1 MRYYSVIPKA
11 AGVPVG
17 DPPMPRSRPER
28 AVKKAISLPPELARF
43 AIATAKEEGKT
54 LSAVVQDAM
63 RAYRLARLRG
73 EYRELQ
79 GYWSQRARE
88 KGVLTERQL
97 ERYLKQH
104 E

>member
-1 MRYYSVIPKA
+1 
-11 AGVPVG
+11 
-17 DPPMPRSRPER
+17 MPRSNPER

-43 AIATAKEEGKT
+43 AMATAKEEGKS

-63 RAYRLARLRG
+63 RAYRLDRLRG

-97 ERYLKQH
+97 DRYLKRPD
-104 E
+104 

>member
-1 MRYYSVIPKA
+1 V
-11 AGVPVG
+11 
-17 DPPMPRSRPER
+17 PRSNPER

-43 AIATAKEEGKT
+43 AMATAKEEGKT

-63 RAYRLARLRG
+63 RAYKTARLRG

-97 ERYLKQH
+97 DHYLKKR
-104 E
+104 

>member
-1 MRYYSVIPKA
+1 MARNTPA
-11 AGVPVG
+11 
-17 DPPMPRSRPER
+17 R
-28 AVKKAISLPPELARF
+28 AVKKAISLPPDLARF
-43 AIATAKEEGKT
+43 AMSTAREEGKT

-88 KGVLTERQL
+88 KGILTERQL
-97 ERYLKQH
+97 ERYLSNRD
-104 E
+104 

>member
-1 MRYYSVIPKA
+1 MNMSRSSSVK
-11 AGVPVG
+11 
-17 DPPMPRSRPER
+17 

-43 AIATAKEEGKT
+43 AIATARDEGKT

-79 GYWSQRARE
+79 EFWSEQARR
-88 KGVLTERQL
+88 KGILTERQL
-97 ERYLKQH
+97 QRYLQRKT
-104 E
+104 